1 MAYLL
6 DADVFIAAKNLHY
19 GFDFC
24 PAFWDWLILK
34 HQEGVVFSV
43 ERVGDELAAGED
55 RLSEWVQERPTSF
68 FRGSTDA
75 HFPSFNEVRR
85 WVEGHGYRPTAI
97 DAFLQSGDYHL
108 VGQAHNGRHTVV
120 TQEKPAATP
129 RRVKVPDACM
139 GVGVK
144 CVNTFQ
150 MLRMEQAQFV
160 LGSSLV

>member
-6 DADVFIAAKNLHY
+6 DTDVFIAAKNLHY

-43 ERVGDELAAGED
+43 EKVGDELLAVED
-55 RLSEWVQERPTSF
+55 RLSEWVQEQGASF
-68 FRGSTDA
+68 FRSSTDA
-75 HFPSFNEVRR
+75 DFPSLDRLKR

-97 DAFLQSGDYHL
+97 DTFLQSGDYYL
-108 VGQAHNGRHTVV
+108 VGQAHTGGHTVV

-129 RRVKVPDACM
+129 RRVKIPDACM
-139 GVGVK
+139 GIGVK
-144 CVNTFQ
+144 CINTFQ
-150 MLRMEQAQFV
+150 MLRMEQARFV
-160 LGSSLV
+160 LGGPP